1 MLILAPDGFYAIIQI
16 SGKTVAQYPNGL
28 YD

>member
-1 MLILAPDGFYAIIQI
+1 LILAPDGFYAILQI

-28 YD
+28 